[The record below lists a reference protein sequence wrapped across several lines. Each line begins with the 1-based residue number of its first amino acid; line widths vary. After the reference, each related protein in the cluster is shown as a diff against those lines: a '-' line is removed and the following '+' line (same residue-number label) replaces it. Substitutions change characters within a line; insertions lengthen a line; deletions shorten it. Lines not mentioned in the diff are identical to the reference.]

1 MALKQVIATAEGIV
15 ATSGAQSADAA
26 GGSGIGILGAL
37 LQMFNALVLLAE
49 NCAFTAAG
57 VAMATTTTAVKTVNT
72 LTYLIDGIF
81 KAKAGTDNFWT
92 AANSFTA
99 LATVP
104 IGGSCIVALLID
116 AAGAASAIQSPVS
129 LTATPNPLPVSALQ
143 QSKCIVGT
151 VKIVCG
157 TANFVPGT
165 DAWNKA
171 NVTFTFADGYDASL
185 VGAAQIA
192 TRV

>member
-1 MALKQVIATAEGIV
+1 MALKQVTVTAEAVLPSTG
-15 ATSGAQSADAA
+15 AGTPDASG
-26 GGSGIGILGAL
+26 GTGIGILGAL
-37 LQMFNALVLLAE
+37 LQMYNALVLLAE

-57 VAMATTTTAVKTVNT
+57 VAMATTTTAVKTVNA
-72 LTYLIDGIF
+72 LTYLIEGVF
-81 KAKAGTDNFWT
+81 KSKAGTDNFWT

-99 LATVP
+99 MATVP
-104 IGGSCIVALLID
+104 IGGSCIIALLID
-116 AAGAASAIQSPVS
+116 AAGAATAIQGPVS
-129 LTATPNPLPVSALQ
+129 LTATPTPLPVSSLVAA
-143 QSKCIVGT
+143 KCIVGT
-151 VKIVCG
+151 VKVVCG

-185 VGAAQIA
+185 VGCAQIN